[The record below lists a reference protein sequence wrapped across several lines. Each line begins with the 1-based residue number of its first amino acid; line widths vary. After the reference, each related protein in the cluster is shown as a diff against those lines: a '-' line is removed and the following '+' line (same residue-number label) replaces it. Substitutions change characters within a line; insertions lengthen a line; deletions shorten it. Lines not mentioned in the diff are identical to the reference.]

1 MIGERAT
8 FAWRV
13 HARDASKA
21 ADAFD
26 ALILPTDG
34 RTKRF
39 EHPTR
44 LVACSIPYE
53 SELPDTP
60 LTLVVRARPAVGPLI
75 VECETF
81 APDGTRLVYGRG
93 SQPLVVI
100 VRSAHGIIVS
110 GLPFPEVPDESPS
123 PSI

>member
-1 MIGERAT
+1 MVGERGR
-8 FAWRV
+8 FVWRV
-13 HARDASKA
+13 HARDASSSA
-21 ADAFD
+21 GAFD

-34 RTKRF
+34 GTKRF

-60 LTLVVRARPAVGPLI
+60 LTLVVRARPAVGALI

-100 VRSAHGIIVS
+100 VRSASGIIVT
-110 GLPFPEVPDESPS
+110 GLPVPATPDEEPL
-123 PSI
+123 PL